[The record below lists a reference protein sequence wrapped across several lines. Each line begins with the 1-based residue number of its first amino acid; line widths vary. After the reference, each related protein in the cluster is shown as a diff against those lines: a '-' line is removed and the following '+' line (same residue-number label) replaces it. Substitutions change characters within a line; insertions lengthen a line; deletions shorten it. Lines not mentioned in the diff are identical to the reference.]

1 MKQFQNDPRVRVALL
16 STTAAGVAITLTAS
30 SCVWFA
36 ELYYTPGL
44 LIQAED
50 RCHRIGQKEDVTV
63 NYFVAHDTLD
73 DGKTELTKHI
83 IPRILVCLI
92 FSHLTSHCF
101 LYSPLPVLWKL
112 AIRKFIAVGEMMDGS
127 SKAIDIHEY
136 DEALLLDVSLALE
149 SFFMDNESSMEDFIV
164 DDDDAEDWGT
174 AAKKGRIVDVSPS
187 KSVEFAPLD
196 DGSESEGSFD
206 SANLTDDDDI
216 EEESEDD
223 DSVESDAD
231 DYLY

>member
-73 DGKTELTKHI
+73 DGKVQQNRNETHPSEIGLAY
-83 IPRILVCLI
+83 RLS
-92 FSHLTSHCF
+92 SHLLIVFYILLSQC
-101 LYSPLPVLWKL
+101 Y
-112 AIRKFIAVGEMMDGS
+112 GS
-127 SKAIDIHEY
+127 SR
-136 DEALLLDVSLALE
+136 S
-149 SFFMDNESSMEDFIV
+149 ESSLRL
-164 DDDDAEDWGT
+164 
-174 AAKKGRIVDVSPS
+174 AK
-187 KSVEFAPLD
+187 
-196 DGSESEGSFD
+196 
-206 SANLTDDDDI
+206 
-216 EEESEDD
+216 
-223 DSVESDAD
+223 
-231 DYLY
+231 

>member
-73 DGKTELTKHI
+73 DGKVQQNRNETYPSEIGLAY
-83 IPRILVCLI
+83 RLS
-92 FSHLTSHCF
+92 SHLLIVFYILLSQC
-101 LYSPLPVLWKL
+101 Y
-112 AIRKFIAVGEMMDGS
+112 GS
-127 SKAIDIHEY
+127 SR
-136 DEALLLDVSLALE
+136 S
-149 SFFMDNESSMEDFIV
+149 ESSS
-164 DDDDAEDWGT
+164 
-174 AAKKGRIVDVSPS
+174 R
-187 KSVEFAPLD
+187 
-196 DGSESEGSFD
+196 
-206 SANLTDDDDI
+206 
-216 EEESEDD
+216 
-223 DSVESDAD
+223 
-231 DYLY
+231 